1 LVRWRTSKDPLVP
14 PRAVCSWHDLDELS
28 QALHFIQAYIEDL
41 PPPGSITARNSALL
55 DAATESRTLKRKAT
69 NAAVISR
76 DGVTSSDSTGG
87 LLTPID
93 SHLSSSRSPS
103 LSSLDVPPSEGDV
116 NGQPGWRD
124 ITVYNGIL
132 QKKEGRIFT
141 KKVSNENT
149 Y

>member
-1 LVRWRTSKDPLVP
+1 VRWRTSKDPLVP

>member
-1 LVRWRTSKDPLVP
+1 VRWRTSKDPLVP

-93 SHLSSSRSPS
+93 SHPSSSRSPS

>member
-1 LVRWRTSKDPLVP
+1 VRWRTSKDPLVP

-76 DGVTSSDSTGG
+76 DGVTSSASTGG

-103 LSSLDVPPSEGDV
+103 LSSLDVPPSEGDG

-141 KKVSNENT
+141 TKVSNENT